1 MIRVMLVDDQK
12 LVRECIESQLQ
23 SDPDIEV
30 VAQAESGEVAR
41 LRAREGDV
49 DVVLMDL
56 QMPGIGRLEATKRLL
71 QIQPEIK
78 VIGLSM
84 YVEGPLPQKLLELG
98 GVGYVSKDESAEN
111 LITAVK
117 RAYAGQTFIS
127 SSVAHDIITSD
138 LDKLRERFSWREIQ
152 VWKMLSDGIEL
163 DEIAT
168 SLNRSPKTVGY
179 YRRQL
184 LGKLQAKNDVQLAN
198 LARDYGLTP

>member
-1 MIRVMLVDDQK
+1 MYRI
-12 LVRECIESQLQ
+12 QLQ

-56 QMPGIGRLEATKRLL
+56 QMPGIGGLEATKRLL

-152 VWKMLSDGIEL
+152 V
-163 DEIAT
+163 
-168 SLNRSPKTVGY
+168 
-179 YRRQL
+179 
-184 LGKLQAKNDVQLAN
+184 
-198 LARDYGLTP
+198 